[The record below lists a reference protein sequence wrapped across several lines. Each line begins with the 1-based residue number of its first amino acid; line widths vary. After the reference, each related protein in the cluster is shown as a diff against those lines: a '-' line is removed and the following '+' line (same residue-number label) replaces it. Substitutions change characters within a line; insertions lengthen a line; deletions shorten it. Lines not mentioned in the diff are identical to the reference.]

1 MNRIKNQLQQFQEIG
16 IWYSLACL
24 SSWATAI
31 SISIFIISG
40 VGLIAFPLTGNKTP
54 QTLKK
59 ANYGSCGFAIGF
71 ILFATGAA
79 FQGDRNA
86 SYTLVRLSRNY
97 NLYLVESG
105 DYLSYQC
112 LTCKYASGDY
122 LLPCAVNPS
131 LQKDE
136 HCSYFEGKSE
146 STSIVDEL

>member
-31 SISIFIISG
+31 SISIFIVSG
-40 VGLIAFPLTGNKTP
+40 VALIALPLTGNKTP
-54 QTLKK
+54 YSLKR
-59 ANYGSCGFAIGF
+59 ANSGSCGFAIGF
-71 ILFATGAA
+71 ILLGAGAA
-79 FQGDRNA
+79 AQGDRDT
-86 SYTLVRLSRNY
+86 SYMLVRLSRNY
-97 NLYLVESG
+97 DSSLVERG

-112 LTCKYASGDY
+112 LGCKYASGDY

-136 HCSYFEGKSE
+136 YCSYFEV
-146 STSIVDEL
+146 TS

>member
-1 MNRIKNQLQQFQEIG
+1 MNRIKNKLQQFQEIG

-31 SISIFIISG
+31 SISIFIVSG
-40 VGLIAFPLTGNKTP
+40 VGLIALPLIGNKTP

-59 ANYGSCGFAIGF
+59 ANFGSCGFAIGF

-79 FQGDRNA
+79 AQGDRDT
-86 SYTLVRLSRNY
+86 SYMLVRLSRNY
-97 NLYLVESG
+97 ENDLVERG

-112 LTCKYASGDY
+112 LGCKYASGDY
-122 LLPCAVNPS
+122 LLPCAVNPN

-146 STSIVDEL
+146 NTI

>member
-40 VGLIAFPLTGNKTP
+40 AALIALPLTGNKTP
-54 QTLKK
+54 ETLKK
-59 ANYGSCGFAIGF
+59 ANSGSCGFAIGF
-71 ILFATGAA
+71 ILLGAGAA
-79 FQGDRNA
+79 AQGDRDT

-97 NLYLVESG
+97 EHDKGESG
-105 DYLSYQC
+105 DYLSCQC
-112 LTCKYASGDY
+112 LGCKYASGDY

>member
-40 VGLIAFPLTGNKTP
+40 VGLIALPLTGNKTP

-59 ANYGSCGFAIGF
+59 ANSGSCGFAIGF

-97 NLYLVESG
+97 DSYLVESG
-105 DYLSYQC
+105 GYLSSQC
-112 LTCKYASGDY
+112 LGCKYASGDY
-122 LLPCAVNPS
+122 LLPCAVNPN
-131 LQKDE
+131 LKKNE
-136 HCSYFEGKSE
+136 HCSYFEVKS
-146 STSIVDEL
+146 

>member
-24 SSWATAI
+24 SAWATAI

-40 VGLIAFPLTGNKTP
+40 FGLIALPLTGNKTP

-71 ILFATGAA
+71 ILLGAGAA

-97 NLYLVESG
+97 DSYLVESG
-105 DYLSYQC
+105 DYLSCQC
-112 LTCKYASGDY
+112 LGCKYASGDY
-122 LLPCAVNPS
+122 LLPCAVNPN

-136 HCSYFEGKSE
+136 HCSYFEVE
-146 STSIVDEL
+146 S

>member
-31 SISIFIISG
+31 SISIFIVSG
-40 VGLIAFPLTGNKTP
+40 VALIALPLTGNKTP

-71 ILFATGAA
+71 ILFGTGAA
-79 FQGDRNA
+79 FQGDRNT

-97 NLYLVESG
+97 DLYLVESG
-105 DYLSYQC
+105 DYLSCQC
-112 LTCKYASGDY
+112 LGCKYASGDN

-131 LQKDE
+131 LEKDE
-136 HCSYFEGKSE
+136 HCSYFEVKSE
-146 STSIVDEL
+146 STI

>member
-40 VGLIAFPLTGNKTP
+40 VG
-54 QTLKK
+54 
-59 ANYGSCGFAIGF
+59 
-71 ILFATGAA
+71 FATGAA

-86 SYTLVRLSRNY
+86 SYMLVRLSRNY
-97 NLYLVESG
+97 DSYLGESG
-105 DYLSYQC
+105 DYLSCQC
-112 LTCKYASGDY
+112 LGCKYASGDY

-131 LQKDE
+131 LKKDE
-136 HCSYFEGKSE
+136 HCSYFEGKY
-146 STSIVDEL
+146 

>member
-86 SYTLVRLSRNY
+86 SYMLVRLSRNY
-97 NLYLVESG
+97 DSYLVESG
-105 DYLSYQC
+105 DYLSCQC
-112 LTCKYASGDY
+112 LGCKYASGDY
-122 LLPCAVNPS
+122 LLPCAVNPN

-136 HCSYFEGKSE
+136 HCSYFEGKS
-146 STSIVDEL
+146 

>member
-1 MNRIKNQLQQFQEIG
+1 MNRIKNQLQEFQEIG

-54 QTLKK
+54 ETLKK
-59 ANYGSCGFAIGF
+59 TSYGSCGFAIGF
-71 ILFATGAA
+71 ILLGAGAA
-79 FQGDRNA
+79 AQGDRDT
-86 SYTLVRLSRNY
+86 SYMLVRLSRNY
-97 NLYLVESG
+97 DSYLVKSG
-105 DYLSYQC
+105 DYLSCQC
-112 LTCKYASGDY
+112 LGCKYASGDY

-136 HCSYFEGKSE
+136 YCSYFEGKY
-146 STSIVDEL
+146 

>member
-59 ANYGSCGFAIGF
+59 GKLWKLWICNWAYF
-71 ILFATGAA
+71 IW
-79 FQGDRNA
+79 DR
-86 SYTLVRLSRNY
+86 S
-97 NLYLVESG
+97 
-105 DYLSYQC
+105 
-112 LTCKYASGDY
+112 
-122 LLPCAVNPS
+122 
-131 LQKDE
+131 
-136 HCSYFEGKSE
+136 
-146 STSIVDEL
+146 SIPRG

>member
-40 VGLIAFPLTGNKTP
+40 VALIGLSLTGNKTP

-59 ANYGSCGFAIGF
+59 TNYGSCGFTLGF

-79 FQGDRNA
+79 AQGDRDT
-86 SYTLVRLSRNY
+86 SYTPVRLRRNY
-97 NLYLVESG
+97 ENDLVKRG
-105 DYLSYQC
+105 DYLSCQC
-112 LTCKYASGDY
+112 LGCKYASGDY
-122 LLPCAVNPS
+122 LLPCAVNPN
-131 LQKDE
+131 LKKDE
-136 HCSYFEGKSE
+136 HCSYFEK
-146 STSIVDEL
+146 T

>member
-16 IWYSLACL
+16 IWYSLAYL
-24 SSWATAI
+24 STWATAI
-31 SISIFIISG
+31 SISIFIVSG
-40 VGLIAFPLTGNKTP
+40 VGLIALPLTGNKTP

-71 ILFATGAA
+71 ILLGAGAA

-97 NLYLVESG
+97 ENDLVERG

-112 LTCKYASGDY
+112 LGCKYASGDY

-131 LQKDE
+131 LQKDGY
-136 HCSYFEGKSE
+136 CSYFEGKS
-146 STSIVDEL
+146 

>member
-16 IWYSLACL
+16 TWYSLACL

-59 ANYGSCGFAIGF
+59 VNYGSCGFAIGL
-71 ILFATGAA
+71 ILFGTGAA
-79 FQGDRNA
+79 FQGDRDT
-86 SYTLVRLSRNY
+86 SYMLVRLSRNY
-97 NLYLVESG
+97 ENDKGESG
-105 DYLSYQC
+105 DYLSCQC
-112 LTCKYASGDY
+112 LGCKYASGDY
-122 LLPCAVNPS
+122 LLPCAVNPN

-136 HCSYFEGKSE
+136 HCSYFEVKS
-146 STSIVDEL
+146 

>member
-59 ANYGSCGFAIGF
+59 VNYGSCGFAIGL
-71 ILFATGAA
+71 ILFGTGTA
-79 FQGDRNA
+79 FQGDRDT
-86 SYTLVRLSRNY
+86 SYMLVRLSRNY
-97 NLYLVESG
+97 DSYLVESG
-105 DYLSYQC
+105 GYLSCQC
-112 LTCKYASGDY
+112 LGCKYASGDY
-122 LLPCAVNPS
+122 LLPCAVNPN

-136 HCSYFEGKSE
+136 YCSYFEVE
-146 STSIVDEL
+146 S